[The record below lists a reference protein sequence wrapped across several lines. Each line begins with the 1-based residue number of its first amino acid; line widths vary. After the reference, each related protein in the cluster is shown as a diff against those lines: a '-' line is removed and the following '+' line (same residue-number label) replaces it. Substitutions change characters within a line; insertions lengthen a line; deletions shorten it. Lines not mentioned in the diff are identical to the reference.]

1 MHVSF
6 TSRSTT
12 MTSKNRSFR
21 RLIISLGVMASFVSP
36 LQEAY
41 ACSTILVGKN
51 ASRDGSVLM
60 SSSCD
65 GDIMGHIYVMP
76 AQAYP
81 AGTRLPMYWNIPRPK
96 THRDYLANLRRGYD
110 HVGYLPVEKTYRS
123 IILAG
128 NVENMTT
135 GGINEHGLSIAIEFL
150 SAQPALACARGVA
163 GPNSNHWT
171 TSLIANGLMR
181 ARSAREAIELIGA
194 MVEQYGFLYYRAPHA
209 GVALPIADDQEA
221 WLMEIF
227 GPGADWT
234 PKSEKPGGVWCAQRI
249 PHGELGCSANRSRIG
264 KVDLAD
270 RSQLMASKNIYS
282 LAEELGLW
290 EKGQPFVW
298 RNVYGHSGSASNS
311 LREWRALSLA
321 APSLG
326 LQFTGDPNEDHYPFS
341 VKPDQPLTVQGL
353 LTLMRDG
360 YEGTKFDVTEHPAF
374 NPKGTKNAQA
384 RPWGP
389 PELFD
394 LLGIETQRA
403 LCTPTSGYVFVAELR
418 SWLPDS
424 FGNCLWFAYGP
435 AYTSC
440 FAPIYAGITE
450 LPKAWDQAPDYT
462 QIRRD
467 QVPWNFRLVHS
478 LANNLRYQDAV
489 QDIRRVFEPAEAAFF
504 ESQPQ
509 LEARAAGVL
518 RDKGDEGIES
528 FLNNYAKH
536 CLTQVGHAYDE
547 LVDYLMFKYL
557 VAHSEVA
564 PPKLPFIAPPI
575 IPVTTVSGQ
584 PNPSPPAVQPAP
596 NQEFK

>member
-1 MHVSF
+1 M
-6 TSRSTT
+6 
-12 MTSKNRSFR
+12 MIKNRRFR
-21 RLIISLGVMASFVSP
+21 RIILFCGFIASLALSR
-36 LQEAY
+36 QHTD
-41 ACSTILVGKN
+41 ACSTLLVGRN
-51 ASRDGSVLM
+51 ATYDGSVLM

-65 GDIMGHIYVMP
+65 GDIMGLIYVMP
-76 AQAYP
+76 AQEYP

-96 THRDYLANLRRGYD
+96 THGEYLANLRQGYD

-150 SAQPALACARGVA
+150 SAHPDLACKRGTV

-181 ARSAREAIELIGA
+181 ARRAREAIQVIGA
-194 MVEQYGFLYYRAPHA
+194 MVAQYGFLYYRAPHA

-234 PKSEKPGGVWCAQRI
+234 PETGRPGGVWCAQRI
-249 PHGELGCSANRSRIG
+249 PDGEVGCSANRSRIG
-264 KVDLAD
+264 AVDLTD
-270 RSQLMASKNIYS
+270 RDRFMASENVHS
-282 LAEELGLW
+282 LAQELRLW
-290 EKGQPFVW
+290 QKGDPFVW
-298 RNVYGHSGSASNS
+298 RDVYGSSGSSYNS

-321 APSLG
+321 APSLS
-326 LQFTGDPNEDHYPFS
+326 LEFTGDPNEDQYAFS
-341 VKPDQPLTVQGL
+341 LKPDQPFTVQRL
-353 LTLMRDG
+353 MALMRDG
-360 YEGTKFDVTEHPAF
+360 YEGTRFDVTAHPAF
-374 NPKGTKNAQA
+374 NPKGKKSPLA

-394 LLGIETQRA
+394 LLGIEARRA
-403 LCTPTSGYVFVAELR
+403 LCTPTSGYVFVAQLR

-440 FAPIYAGITE
+440 FTPIYAGISD

-467 QVPWNFRLVHS
+467 QAPWNFRLVHS

-489 QDIRRVFEPAEAAFF
+489 QDIRRVFEPAEAAF
-504 ESQPQ
+504 
-509 LEARAAGVL
+509 LENQQRIEETATGIL
-518 RDKGDEGIES
+518 RDEGDEGIEH
-528 FLNNYAKH
+528 FLNAYAEH
-536 CLTQVGHAYDE
+536 CLTRVGHAYHE
-547 LVDYLMFKYL
+547 LVDYLTFKYL

-564 PPKLPFIAPPI
+564 APKLPAISPPI
-575 IPVTTVSGQ
+575 IPTRTTSMQ
-584 PNPSPPAVQPAP
+584 QSPSPQAAQPP
-596 NQEFK
+596 NNQEFK